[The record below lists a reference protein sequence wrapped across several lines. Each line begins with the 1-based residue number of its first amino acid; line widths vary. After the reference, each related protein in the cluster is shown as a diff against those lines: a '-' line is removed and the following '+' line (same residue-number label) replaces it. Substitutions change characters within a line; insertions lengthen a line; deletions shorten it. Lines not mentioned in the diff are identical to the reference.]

1 MEQELSAYQFLRI
14 HRSYIINT
22 SKITAFTSNDIDVN
36 TNEIPIGV
44 SYKETVILFLE
55 QIKK

>member
-22 SKITAFTSNDIDVN
+22 SKITAFTLNDIDVN